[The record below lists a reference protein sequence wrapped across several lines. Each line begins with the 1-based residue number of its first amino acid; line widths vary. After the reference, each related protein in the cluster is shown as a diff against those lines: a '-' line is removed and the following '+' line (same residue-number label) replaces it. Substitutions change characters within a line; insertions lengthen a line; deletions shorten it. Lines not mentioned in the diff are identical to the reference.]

1 MRIAVVGAGISGLVA
16 AYRLRKALGPELEL
30 VLLERS
36 ERIGGILRTDDIAG
50 EPVDL
55 GAEAFVGRRPEIPAL
70 LDELGLADQ
79 LVYPAGK
86 RPLIWSGG
94 AAHPLPERTLM
105 GIPAGP
111 EAVAGLV
118 DEATLAWIADEP
130 ARPFDWVR
138 GADMAVGELVAARF
152 GEQVV
157 RRSVDPLLGGV
168 YAGLANSIGVRAALP
183 TLAAALDA
191 GAASLSQAVA
201 DALPPPST
209 APVFGGIRDGYRVLL
224 DALLKAASPAL
235 ETSCAPRELT
245 RTSNGWRLD
254 LVGGMDSVGKMGS
267 AGEMDLMGSVGSVG
281 EMGSGG
287 KTDLVDGMGSVGA
300 ADAVGELNAVG
311 ELDAV
316 VLATPAPVTAT
327 LLRAVAP
334 AAAAATAGIELSSSA
349 VVVLALP
356 VDTPLPDNSGI
367 LVATGEPLRAKA
379 FTLSSRKWPH
389 LATRDVALVRASFG
403 RFGDDSLLSWS
414 DDDLIAAAAADLST
428 VTGIPITPVAARVQR
443 WHGGLP
449 QYAPGHLDR
458 VATIEAGLADLPG
471 LAVAGAYLHGVGV
484 PACAASGAA
493 AAERVLAHLG

>member
-70 LDELGLADQ
+70 LGELGLADQ

-130 ARPFDWVR
+130 ARPLDWVR
-138 GADMAVGELVAARF
+138 GGDMAVGELVATRF

-209 APVFGGIRDGYRVLL
+209 APVFGGIRDGYRALL
-224 DALLKAASPAL
+224 DALLTAAAPTL
-235 ETSCAPRELT
+235 ETGCAPTELT
-245 RTSNGWRLD
+245 RTTHGWRLD
-254 LVGGMDSVGKMGS
+254 P
-267 AGEMDLMGSVGSVG
+267 
-281 EMGSGG
+281 
-287 KTDLVDGMGSVGA
+287 
-300 ADAVGELNAVG
+300 VG

-316 VLATPAPVTAT
+316 VLATPAPVTAS
-327 LLRAVAP
+327 LLRGVAP
-334 AAAAATAGIELSSSA
+334 AAAAAMAGIELSSS
-349 VVVLALP
+349 VVVALALP
-356 VDTPLPDNSGI
+356 SDTPLPDNSGI

-389 LATRDVALVRASFG
+389 LAARDVALVRASFG

-414 DDDLIAAAAADLST
+414 DEDLITAAAADLST
-428 VTGIPITPVAARVQR
+428 VTGIPITPIAARVQR

-471 LAVAGAYLHGVGV
+471 LAIAGAYLHGVGV
-484 PACAASGAA
+484 PACAASGTSAA
-493 AAERVLAHLG
+493 DTVLTHLT

>member
-138 GADMAVGELVAARF
+138 GGDMAVGELVAARF

-191 GAASLSQAVA
+191 GAASLSQAVT

-224 DALLKAASPAL
+224 DALLKAAAPAL
-235 ETSCAPRELT
+235 ETSCTPRELT

-254 LVGGMDSVGKMGS
+254 LVGGMDS
-267 AGEMDLMGSVGSVG
+267 AGEMGSVG
-281 EMGSGG
+281 
-287 KTDLVDGMGSVGA
+287 KTDPVDGMGSVVA
-300 ADAVGELNAVG
+300 ADAVG

-349 VVVLALP
+349 VVALALP

-389 LATRDVALVRASFG
+389 LATREVALVRASFG